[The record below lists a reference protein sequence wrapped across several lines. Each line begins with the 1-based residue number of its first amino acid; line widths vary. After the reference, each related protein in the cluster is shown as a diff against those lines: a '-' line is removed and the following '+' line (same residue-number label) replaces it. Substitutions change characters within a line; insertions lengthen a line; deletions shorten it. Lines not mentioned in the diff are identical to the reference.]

1 MPKAKN
7 PAKKAA
13 KKVAA
18 KDRAAQNAAAL
29 AALETMR
36 DQIPWAFAENGKGDF
51 MPETVICALRGL
63 DASPDRG
70 KRYRFDWAGSQNAFG
85 ALRVPTV
92 ATLAPRPDLSRDF
105 EDTRNIFICGDNLET
120 LKILRK
126 AYAGRVKMIYI
137 DPPYNTGGDF
147 VYKDNFRDP
156 LSQYLR
162 ETGQVDADGKPV
174 RAAAR
179 AEERKVNGRKHSNWM
194 SMMFPRLFIAR
205 EFLSDDGVIFISIDD
220 NEVHHLRMLMNIVF
234 GEDNFVG
241 LITVNSNPRGSQASK
256 FLAGVHEYVMAFC
269 KSNQAVD
276 IRGYAKT
283 GDDEGEYDCVDE
295 DGRRYRLLGLRQRGG
310 AWKKEQRE
318 KLHYPIFVNPKNGE
332 VSLKQTRLH
341 TVKCVPKRPTGELGR
356 WTWSPDKILQNP
368 GIIVGKR
375 VRRNGSVAWDI
386 FRKDYFL
393 GESGAP
399 KSSKP
404 KTIWD
409 DREINYQNGRQ
420 EVKSL
425 LDDGDVFDF
434 PKPMHLMR
442 KCLGMIDCEDGIVM
456 DFFAGSATFA
466 HAVMQMNAEDGGR
479 RQCISVQLPKQ
490 TSEKDEAHRKGYRT
504 IADIGMERL
513 RRAGDKI
520 QKSENGKILST
531 AADTGFRVYEMAQS
545 AFRPWRGAE
554 EQSKEKWE
562 AAQKLALDSLP
573 KKTDEDSLV
582 VEVMLEEGYPLTSTI
597 ERVTAGANHVW
608 RISDPDSA
616 EDGTALHV
624 FFGKE
629 TPDDLA
635 VQLDLP
641 LGARLVVRDKSLS
654 DTAAVTQGTQ
664 TSLRAI

>member
-1 MPKAKN
+1 MPKAKK

-70 KRYRFDWAGSQNAFG
+70 KRYRFDWAGSQDAQN

-92 ATLAPRPDLSRDF
+92 ATLAPRRDLSRNF
-105 EDTRNIFICGDNLET
+105 EDTRNIFICGDNLEA

-156 LSQYLR
+156 LNQYLR
-162 ETGQVDADGKPV
+162 ETGQVGADGKAV
-174 RAAAR
+174 HSGAR

-194 SMMFPRLFIAR
+194 SMMFPRLFLAR
-205 EFLSDDGVIFISIDD
+205 EFLSDDGVIFVSIDD

-234 GEDNFVG
+234 GESRVDAFVWRKTSDDRYG
-241 LITVNSNPRGSQASK
+241 KMRNVSTFRK
-256 FLAGVHEYVMAFC
+256 DHEYVLVGF
-269 KSNQAVD
+269 KN
-276 IRGYAKT
+276 
-283 GDDEGEYDCVDE
+283 
-295 DGRRYRLLGLRQRGG
+295 
-310 AWKKEQRE
+310 KEVFN
-318 KLHYPIFVNPKNGE
+318 KLHDF
-332 VSLKQTRLH
+332 
-341 TVKCVPKRPTGELGR
+341 
-356 WTWSPDKILQNP
+356 PDF
-368 GIIVGKR
+368 
-375 VRRNGSVAWDI
+375 RNEYSNRDNDHRGPWGSGSVSRTEAASDPAHEN
-386 FRKDYFL
+386 YY
-393 GESGAP
+393 SVTSPQGAV
-399 KSSKP
+399 S
-404 KTIWD
+404 T
-409 DREINYQNGRQ
+409 RQ
-420 EVKSL
+420 
-425 LDDGDVFDF
+425 FDF
-434 PKPMHLMR
+434 PEDEFRRKVEDNRITWPKEGHGVPREKVFINEKRHITPFSLLLNMGSTYSGTKELKDIFAEEKVGADEIRPKPSRLIR
-442 KCLGMIDCEDGIVM
+442 ALVQLATEPDSIVM
-456 DFFAGSATFA
+456 DFFAGSGTTA
-466 HAVMQMNAEDGGR
+466 HAVMRLNAEDGGA
-479 RQCISVQLPKQ
+479 RQCISVQLPEPTPEKSQ
-490 TSEKDEAHRKGYRT
+490 MRKAGYSTVSEFAL
-504 IADIGMERL
+504 ARL
-513 RRAGDKI
+513 RKTGEANGHSDI
-520 QKSENGKILST
+520 LKS
-531 AADTGFRVYEMAQS
+531 AVDTGFRVYDMVPS